1 MHFHMRRR
9 KSGLTAEL
17 SDAEIETCHATI
29 IVNQEVMAA
38 LERDGKKDSPP
49 WLAAM
54 AQCVWAYAQIRDTQ
68 YGPQIARS
76 LVSAVRRMGL
86 EASDTG
92 TFAFNH
98 LTVFAYLLRQIGDFS
113 GATRLDRA
121 ALSYLDRMGG
131 ALNDEYADTVSALA
145 LDFVRLGSNAEA
157 IELLDSYKTSLNATN
172 RRLSSR
178 ERAALADLIRYRRSA
193 G

>member
-1 MHFHMRRR
+1 
-9 KSGLTAEL
+9 
-17 SDAEIETCHATI
+17 
-29 IVNQEVMAA
+29 
-38 LERDGKKDSPP
+38 
-49 WLAAM
+49 
-54 AQCVWAYAQIRDTQ
+54 
-68 YGPQIARS
+68 
-76 LVSAVRRMGL
+76 MGL

-92 TFAFNH
+92 KFAFNH

-193 G
+193 GWHLMDAKTNSLVISEVASLPIHAGSSSRQVRSGGGIPERW